1 MNCYYCMQ
9 SIRDRKHLLEHSVN
23 SKWPHAHLYLCM
35 NAYQLTVLLGDNCPS
50 DGSCLYLT
58 GPLYST
64 SVVSLRDFI
73 ADMSVD
79 CKPSQVSKARI
90 D

>member
-1 MNCYYCMQ
+1 MQ
-9 SIRDRKHLLEHSVN
+9 SIRDRKHLSDILN
-23 SKWPHAHLYLCM
+23 SKRPHAHPYLFM
-35 NAYQLTVLLGDNCPS
+35 KAYQLTVLLGDNCLS
-50 DGSCLYLT
+50 AGSCLCLT